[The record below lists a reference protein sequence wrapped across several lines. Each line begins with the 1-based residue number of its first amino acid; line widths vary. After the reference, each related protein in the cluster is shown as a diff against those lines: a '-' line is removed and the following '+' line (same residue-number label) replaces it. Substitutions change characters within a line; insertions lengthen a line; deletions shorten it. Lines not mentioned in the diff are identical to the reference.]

1 MSEKETRPMPQ
12 GRSGA
17 RGKARGPKNAKL
29 TIKRLLSYIKAYK
42 IQFIFVIICIIIS
55 AAVNVKVS
63 NFI

>member
-29 TIKRLLSYIKAYK
+29 TIKRLLSYITA
-42 IQFIFVIICIIIS
+42 ICVIAPRRLEKSVLPDESMGVI
-55 AAVNVKVS
+55 
-63 NFI
+63 